1 MIPSKSKERSFFSSS
16 DSFESKSKIFRK
28 KPGVKSET
36 GFTRLLMLKL
46 IFLAGLGINDHRIL
60 HVSSKLILMPS
71 ILLAP
76 GIAKKEKM

>member
-1 MIPSKSKERSFFSSS
+1 ML
-16 DSFESKSKIFRK
+16 RK
-28 KPGVKSET
+28 NVIKSET

-76 GIAKKEKM
+76 GIAKKEKMLSGMTILLQNPYETLEGGSTSK